1 MLCPDWCEL
10 LLWILM
16 IHLLMET
23 MKASR
28 IITHMRS
35 LQQMLHSD
43 HCDMPSS
50 MCPRTL
56 ICQCLEFFEQ
66 VIDAWGSVYSSYK
79 YGQTR
84 RKCNCIMHFHRG
96 LLELLGDARV
106 QDFKKCK
113 DIKCGNVIYFEH
125 WQSWV
130 EEKRGRLFY
139 SRGIA
144 DSELLSIKRPLQG
157 FLLSCFFSISF
168 TLNHFRG
175 IWAEC
180 DW

>member
-10 LLWILM
+10 LLWISM

-43 HCDMPSS
+43 HSEMPSS
-50 MCPRTL
+50 MCPRSL
-56 ICQCLEFFEQ
+56 IFQCLEFFEQ

-84 RKCNCIMHFHRG
+84 RKFNCIMYFLRG

-106 QDFKKCK
+106 QDFKKVHRYQVW
-113 DIKCGNVIYFEH
+113 KCYLFLALTILGGRKEREAVLF
-125 WQSWV
+125 
-130 EEKRGRLFY
+130 KRN
-139 SRGIA
+139 SRFWAPFHQKTTAGI
-144 DSELLSIKRPLQG
+144 SFVL
-157 FLLSCFFSISF
+157 FLL
-168 TLNHFRG
+168 HFLHLKPF
-175 IWAEC
+175 
-180 DW
+180 